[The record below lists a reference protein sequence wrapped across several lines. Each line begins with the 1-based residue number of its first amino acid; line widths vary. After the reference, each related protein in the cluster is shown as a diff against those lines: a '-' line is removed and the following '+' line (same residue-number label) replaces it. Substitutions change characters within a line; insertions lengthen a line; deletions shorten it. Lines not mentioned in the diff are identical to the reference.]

1 MLYMDTPKEDIK
13 IPIFNIENLEN
24 ELDIIKIMCIEK
36 TFSKYEISFDDIS
49 KIVLAYNN
57 LKMSIK
63 TLEILQKTFIEL
75 NNKSN

>member
-1 MLYMDTPKEDIK
+1 
-13 IPIFNIENLEN
+13 
-24 ELDIIKIMCIEK
+24 MCIEK